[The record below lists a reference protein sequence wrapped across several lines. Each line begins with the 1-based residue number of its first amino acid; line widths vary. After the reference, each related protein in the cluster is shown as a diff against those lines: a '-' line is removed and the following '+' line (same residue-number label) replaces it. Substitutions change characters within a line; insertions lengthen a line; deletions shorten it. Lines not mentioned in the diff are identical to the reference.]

1 MKHTFKLFFIA
12 ASLFCCITTPS
23 ELPIRQQAM
32 INHALIEAAKRG
44 NMIQTN
50 SLLRRKADPDA
61 INANHNTP
69 LHFASYLGHINI
81 AQILVTA
88 RANVNY
94 KNKSS
99 KDFSFSLLS
108 NEHGGVTP
116 LMLACSK
123 GNLALILY
131 LLEQGADVNAQDNL
145 GQTPLTYAVLI
156 NKEWPN
162 KKLTPNQ
169 INIIQ
174 ILLAH
179 GANPYIE
186 DDYGLTP
193 LYYYE
198 RIAELV
204 FLSNKWTAQP
214 EALQQDKLYLSMLH
228 YKAY

>member
-1 MKHTFKLFFIA
+1 MKHIFQLFFIA

-44 NMIQTN
+44 NTIQTN
-50 SLLRRKADPDA
+50 SLLRRKADPNA
-61 INANHNTP
+61 INTNHNTP
-69 LHFASYLGHINI
+69 LHFASYLGHLNI
-81 AQILVTA
+81 AQLLVSA

-94 KNKSS
+94 KNKNS

-123 GNLALILY
+123 GNLPMVLY
-131 LLEQGADVNAQDNL
+131 LLEQEADVNAQDDL
-145 GQTPLTYAVLI
+145 GQTPLTYAILI

-162 KKLTPNQ
+162 KKLTLNQ
-169 INIIQ
+169 QNIVHA
-174 ILLAH
+174 LLAH

-204 FLSNKWTAQP
+204 LSSNKWVAHP
-214 EALQQDKLYLSMLH
+214 EALQQDKLYLEMLH